1 MRSLQY
7 IHWMHNIHLSG
18 LKSIELEAIILQ
30 EQPDQ
35 GLTVI
40 EKFETYA
47 QPGGIFC
54 CSPHA

>member
-1 MRSLQY
+1 
-7 IHWMHNIHLSG
+7 MHNIHLSG